1 VCPSLLCLT
10 SVGAVD
16 ARRQEVSGSSLGRGA
31 GAAFAR
37 LAAQSAAAHGHM
49 LWRLG
54 RVSVVGRDS

>member
-1 VCPSLLCLT
+1 MPVAAVFDGCR
-10 SVGAVD
+10 AVD
-16 ARRQEVSGSSLGRGA
+16 ARRQEGSGSSLGRGT
-31 GAAFAR
+31 GAAFAG